1 MPNYS
6 TTLRNARAEEVNS
19 AASGGK
25 LRIYNGTKPAPG
37 GAATTLL
44 CEFNL
49 ASPAGTVSSA
59 VLTFTDPADATVTN
73 NGQATWARIV
83 DSGGTWVADFTV
95 SNMIESGEIK
105 LTDDI
110 LAAGQI
116 LNVTSLTIT
125 EGNA

>member
-6 TTLRNARAEEVNS
+6 TTLRNARMEQVNS

-37 GAATTLL
+37 GTATTLL

-49 ASPAGTVSSA
+49 ATPAGTVSSA
-59 VLTFTDPADATVTN
+59 VLTFTDPADAVVTN

-83 DSGGTWVADFTV
+83 NSSGTWVADFTV
-95 SNMIESGEIK
+95 SNLIGSGEIK
-105 LTDDI
+105 LTDTI
-110 LAAGQI
+110 LSASQI

-125 EGNA
+125 EGDA